1 MKRYPPGGGQ
11 CKGRFMT
18 GRSFDIDQNAFCG
31 PVINGGNARSLT
43 SIGQAL
49 AGIS

>member
-1 MKRYPPGGGQ
+1 MERYPPGSGQ
-11 CKGRFMT
+11 CQGRFMT
-18 GRSFDIDQNAFCG
+18 GRSFDIDQNVSCG

-49 AGIS
+49 ADIS